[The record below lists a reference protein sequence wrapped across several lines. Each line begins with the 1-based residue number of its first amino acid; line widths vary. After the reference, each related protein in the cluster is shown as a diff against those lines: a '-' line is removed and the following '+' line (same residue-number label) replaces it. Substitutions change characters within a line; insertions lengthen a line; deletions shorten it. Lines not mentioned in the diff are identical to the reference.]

1 MGIRSGRSKQVNKN
15 KKDGKRLIG
24 LEKKKQKSDP
34 SKNSNYSLKIF

>member
-24 LEKKKQKSDP
+24 LEKKNRKVTLAKTAT
-34 SKNSNYSLKIF
+34 IV